1 MSDRSNGYE
10 ALARDFI
17 LARSPLIGLATVRRW
32 AQGLGGGAAIL
43 DLGCGHGVPLARGL
57 REDGFVVYGVDASAT
72 LLAKFRE
79 GFPDAPTEC
88 GAAEE
93 ATLFGRTF
101 DGVLAW
107 GLLFLM
113 RPEEQRRV
121 IGKAA
126 EALRAGGSF
135 LFTAPREVLGW
146 NDAMTGLRSE
156 SLGQAE
162 YARVLAA
169 HGFALVGHEVDEGEN
184 YYYFAVKQ

>member
-1 MSDRSNGYE
+1 
-10 ALARDFI
+10 
-17 LARSPLIGLATVRRW
+17 
-32 AQGLGGGAAIL
+32 
-43 DLGCGHGVPLARGL
+43 
-57 REDGFVVYGVDASAT
+57 
-72 LLAKFRE
+72 
-79 GFPDAPTEC
+79 
-88 GAAEE
+88 
-93 ATLFGRTF
+93 
-101 DGVLAW
+101 
-107 GLLFLM
+107 M